1 MCRGVQARRPH
12 AAINLLVEGNWLPIS
27 NVLVNQ
33 VGKFRYPLYAPHE
46 NTQLNVLVDIQ
57 LISRTKVISVHSPV
71 WLENRT
77 ARPLTVWLR
86 VPPNLLAAPPPAAAA
101 PAAGGARPMPPLPP
115 AAGRY
120 LPLAAL
126 LDGEL
131 SIAPEG
137 AFFVSLLAALLD
149 GELSIA
155 PEGAFFVSLL
165 AALLDGELS
174 IAPEGTCFASARRA
188 AQRRAVHSLTTKGYG
203 HRTPA
208 HTSSHPLSRR
218 RVHSFGRLHT
228 LVPACPHC
236 SHWCRD
242 ALSLL

>member
-155 PEGAFFVSLL
+155 PEG
-165 AALLDGELS
+165 
-174 IAPEGTCFASARRA
+174 TCFASARRA